1 MIKFRNSIRIW
12 LLGMA
17 TTFFASLCYAVEQ
30 PVVIELFT
38 SEGCSSCPPADAL
51 LGQLG
56 QQRTGYG
63 ADLILLG
70 EHVEYWNGPG
80 WKDRFS
86 APTFTER
93 QYEYARRL
101 HLATPYTPQVVVDGR
116 LQTTGG
122 NGTEIKR
129 FIAEASQKP
138 KPATVI
144 LKTAGSEKLQVAV
157 SAPSDRKLQVL
168 LAVTEDNLTT
178 AVQGGENQGRTL
190 KHAAVVRELRPI
202 GKTADGRFEKTVSV
216 PLGHDWKKPDLR
228 AIVLVQDTNSGV
240 IEGAASIGLS
250 GSGEIAAIQ
259 P

>member
-1 MIKFRNSIRIW
+1 MIKFRNSMRIW
-12 LLGMA
+12 LLLA
-17 TTFFASLCYAVEQ
+17 TTVFATLSCAAEQ

-63 ADLILLG
+63 VELVLLG

-86 APTFTER
+86 GQTFTER

-129 FIAEASQKP
+129 FIAEAAQKP
-138 KPATVI
+138 KPATVT
-144 LKTAGSEKLQVAV
+144 LKTAGEKLQVAV

-178 AVQGGENQGRTL
+178 EVRGGENQGRTL

-216 PLGHDWKKPDLR
+216 PLGHDWKKQDLR
-228 AIVLVQDTNSGV
+228 AIVLIQDTNSGV
-240 IEGAASIGLS
+240 IEGASSIGLS
-250 GSGEIAAIQ
+250 GSGEMAAIQ
-259 P
+259 R